1 MAFQESR
8 AKQPQAF
15 TTAFAKDGEF
25 KSAGLRSQFE
35 YRDLGIR
42 SGTNGRYL
50 AHVIRTKQAIDK
62 QGDRVSG
69 LHYHQLD
76 FQMVYVLKGW
86 VTFYYEGEG
95 DITFRPGDTV
105 LQPPEIRHDIIACS
119 DDMELLEITSPA
131 DFVTLE
137 AAAEAAS

>member
-1 MAFQESR
+1 MTPPETTTT
-8 AKQPQAF
+8 KPQAF
-15 TTAFAKDGEF
+15 TTSFAEEGEF
-25 KSAGLRSQFE
+25 KSAGLRSMFE

-42 SGTNGRYL
+42 NGTNGRFL

-69 LHYHQLD
+69 LHYHKLD

-95 DITFRPGDTV
+95 DVTFRPGDVV

-131 DFVTLE
+131 DFETLE